1 MDQNTKQRIVGSAV
15 ILIAAVVLLPVLFD
29 GQGSYDMPLESRI
42 PAPVAFPEPP
52 RIVPE
57 RPVVIADT
65 DQIRVDAAAHADLS
79 AAEPQPTPDLASQDA
94 SATPVVVPEPVV
106 VAAVTEPVVTP
117 AVAAPKLD
125 STGLPEGWSVRLG
138 SFSSAA
144 NARSLVERLQ
154 ARGHRAYTRE
164 VRTEQGTLTAVFVGP
179 GVDRAAMQ
187 QLQRQLLDEFEL
199 SGIVVRYEI
208 ESL

>member
-1 MDQNTKQRIVGSAV
+1 MDQHTKQRIVGSAV

-65 DQIRVDAAAHADLS
+65 DQIRVDAVAPADVAS
-79 AAEPQPTPDLASQDA
+79 AEPQPTPALASQDA
-94 SATPVVVPEPVV
+94 TATPVVEPEPVV
-106 VAAVTEPVVTP
+106 VAEVTEPVAPP
-117 AVAAPKLD
+117 AVVAPKLD

>member
-1 MDQNTKQRIVGSAV
+1 MDQHTKQRIVGSAV

-65 DQIRVDAAAHADLS
+65 DQIRVDAVAPADVAS
-79 AAEPQPTPDLASQDA
+79 AEPQPTPALASQDA
-94 SATPVVVPEPVV
+94 TATPVVEPETVV
-106 VAAVTEPVVTP
+106 VAAVTEPVAPP
-117 AVAAPKLD
+117 AVVAPKLD

>member
-1 MDQNTKQRIVGSAV
+1 MDQNTKQRIVGSGV
-15 ILIAAVVLLPVLFD
+15 ILVVAVVLLPVLFD

-42 PAPVAFPEPP
+42 PAPLAFPEPP

-65 DQIRVDAAAHADLS
+65 DQIRVDAVAS
-79 AAEPQPTPDLASQDA
+79 PDLPIAAPQSTPVSASQDT
-94 SATPVVVPEPVV
+94 SAPSVVVPAAAVI
-106 VAAVTEPVVTP
+106 AAVTEP
-117 AVAAPKLD
+117 AVLPPVEAPKLD
-125 STGLPEGWSVRLG
+125 SAGLPEGWSVRLG

-154 ARGHRAYTRE
+154 ARGHRAYSRE

-187 QLQRQLLDEFEL
+187 QLQGQLLDEFEL
-199 SGIVVRYEI
+199 SGILVRYEI

>member
-65 DQIRVDAAAHADLS
+65 DQIRVDAVAPEDLT
-79 AAEPQPTPDLASQDA
+79 AAEPQPAPELASQDA
-94 SATPVVVPEPVV
+94 SADPIVVPEPDF
-106 VAAVTEPVVTP
+106 VAVVTEPVVTP
-117 AVAAPKLD
+117 AVVAPKLD
-125 STGLPEGWSVRLG
+125 SAGLPEGWSVRLG

>member
-1 MDQNTKQRIVGSAV
+1 MV
-15 ILIAAVVLLPVLFD
+15 ILVAAIVLLLVLFD

-42 PAPVAFPEPP
+42 PAPVPFPEPP

-65 DQIRVDAAAHADLS
+65 DQIRVDAVATPEVS
-79 AAEPQPTPDLASQDA
+79 IAEPQSTPTSASQDA
-94 SATPVVVPEPVV
+94 SATSVVVP
-106 VAAVTEPVVTP
+106 AVE
-117 AVAAPKLD
+117 ALKLD
-125 STGLPEGWSVRLG
+125 SAGLPEGWSVRLG

-144 NARSLVERLQ
+144 NARSLMERLQ

>member
-1 MDQNTKQRIVGSAV
+1 M
-15 ILIAAVVLLPVLFD
+15 ILVAAVVLLPILFD

-42 PAPVAFPEPP
+42 PEPVSFPEPP

-65 DQIRVDAAAHADLS
+65 DQIRVDTAATAELVE
-79 AAEPQPTPDLASQDA
+79 AEPLSTQDGT
-94 SATPVVVPEPVV
+94 ATVEPVVVP
-106 VAAVTEPVVTP
+106 AVTEPVETP
-117 AVAAPKLD
+117 AVVAPKLD

-138 SFSSAA
+138 SFSSAS

-154 ARGHRAYTRE
+154 ARGHRAYTRA

>member
-65 DQIRVDAAAHADLS
+65 DQIRVDAAAPADLS
-79 AAEPQPTPDLASQDA
+79 TAEPQPTPDLASQDA

>member
-1 MDQNTKQRIVGSAV
+1 MDQNTKQRIVGSVV
-15 ILIAAVVLLPVLFD
+15 ILVAAVVLLPVLFD

-42 PAPVAFPEPP
+42 PAPVLFPEPP

-65 DQIRVDAAAHADLS
+65 DQIRVAAV
-79 AAEPQPTPDLASQDA
+79 AS
-94 SATPVVVPEPVV
+94 PEPIV
-106 VAAVTEPVVTP
+106 VATVTEPVATP
-117 AVAAPKLD
+117 AVEAPKLD

-138 SFSSAA
+138 SFSRAA
-144 NARSLVERLQ
+144 NAKSLVERLQ
-154 ARGHRAYTRE
+154 ARGHRAYMRE
-164 VRTEQGTLTAVFVGP
+164 VRTEQGALTAVFVGP
-179 GVDRAAMQ
+179 GVDRAVMQ

>member
-1 MDQNTKQRIVGSAV
+1 MDQNIKQRIVGSAV
-15 ILIAAVVLLPVLFD
+15 ILVAAVVLLPILFD

-42 PAPVAFPEPP
+42 PEPVSFPEPP

-65 DQIRVDAAAHADLS
+65 DQIRVDAAATPDVVE
-79 AAEPQPTPDLASQDA
+79 AEPLSTPASDTQDGA
-94 SATPVVVPEPVV
+94 ATQAVVPEPIV
-106 VAAVTEPVVTP
+106 VAAVTEPVETP
-117 AVAAPKLD
+117 AVVAPKLD
-125 STGLPEGWSVRLG
+125 SAGLPEGWSVRLG
-138 SFSSAA
+138 SFSSAS